1 MKKRLLKNAML
12 RKRIWLRKM
21 FLRMNYLFCLLVLGA
36 LSVSAE
42 VYSQNGLVSLKMKD
56 VSLVKVFN
64 EITKQTGYDFLYNYD
79 LVQNKGTVD
88 VNAKMVDLKDFLHD
102 LLLNSSYKCNGIHIN
117 NLFKFF
123 VWCEVSKSFTR
134 SII

>member
-1 MKKRLLKNAML
+1 MIVLLE
-12 RKRIWLRKM
+12 RE
-21 FLRMNYLFCLLVLGA
+21 F
-36 LSVSAE
+36 SDSAE

-102 LLLNSSYKCNGIHIN
+102 LLKGK
-117 NLFKFF
+117 NLGFEF
-123 VWCEVSKSFTR
+123 R
-134 SII
+134 DGAIIVRGESVQKNRCDIEALRCSQWT

>member
-56 VSLVKVFN
+56 VSLVK
-64 EITKQTGYDFLYNYD
+64 FLM
-79 LVQNKGTVD
+79 K
-88 VNAKMVDLKDFLHD
+88 
-102 LLLNSSYKCNGIHIN
+102 LLSKPVMIFCTIMIWYKIRG
-117 NLFKFF
+117 L
-123 VWCEVSKSFTR
+123 
-134 SII
+134 

>member
-64 EITKQTGYDFLYNYD
+64 EITKHTGYDFLYNYD

-102 LLLNSSYKCNGIHIN
+102 LLK
-117 NLFKFF
+117 
-123 VWCEVSKSFTR
+123 
-134 SII
+134 

>member
-1 MKKRLLKNAML
+1 ML

-64 EITKQTGYDFLYNYD
+64 EITSKPVMIFCTI
-79 LVQNKGTVD
+79 
-88 VNAKMVDLKDFLHD
+88 MIW
-102 LLLNSSYKCNGIHIN
+102 YKIRG
-117 NLFKFF
+117 L
-123 VWCEVSKSFTR
+123 
-134 SII
+134 

>member
-56 VSLVKVFN
+56 ASLVKVFN
-64 EITKQTGYDFLYNYD
+64 EIKPVMIFCTI
-79 LVQNKGTVD
+79 
-88 VNAKMVDLKDFLHD
+88 MIW
-102 LLLNSSYKCNGIHIN
+102 YKIRG
-117 NLFKFF
+117 L
-123 VWCEVSKSFTR
+123 
-134 SII
+134 

>member
-1 MKKRLLKNAML
+1 MKKRLLKNAIS
-12 RKRIWLRKM
+12 RERIWLRKL

-56 VSLVKVFN
+56 ASLVKVFN

-88 VNAKMVDLKDFLHD
+88 VNAKMVALKDFLHD
-102 LLLNSSYKCNGIHIN
+102 LLKG
-117 NLFKFF
+117 K
-123 VWCEVSKSFTR
+123 T
-134 SII
+134 

>member
-64 EITKQTGYDFLYNYD
+64 EITKGAVKESIKEARKIN
-79 LVQNKGTVD
+79 
-88 VNAKMVDLKDFLHD
+88 
-102 LLLNSSYKCNGIHIN
+102 LNFCTIMIWYKIRG
-117 NLFKFF
+117 L
-123 VWCEVSKSFTR
+123 
-134 SII
+134 